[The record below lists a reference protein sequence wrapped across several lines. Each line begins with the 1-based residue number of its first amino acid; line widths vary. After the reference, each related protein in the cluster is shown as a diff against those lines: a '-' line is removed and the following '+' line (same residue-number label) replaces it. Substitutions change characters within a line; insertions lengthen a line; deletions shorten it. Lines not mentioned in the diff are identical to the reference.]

1 MKHLLGEPRKF
12 CIEYKNILSW
22 VDKLG
27 EFHLGGEMVS
37 SSGVE
42 RYIKMW
48 EKLTLFMWPRVLVL
62 NVIQIQNYSNFGVEY
77 KYEVL

>member
-1 MKHLLGEPRKF
+1 MYTYSELISKIEKSFEVDTKHLLSEPRKF

-42 RYIKMW
+42 
-48 EKLTLFMWPRVLVL
+48 
-62 NVIQIQNYSNFGVEY
+62 
-77 KYEVL
+77 